1 MYLPH
6 VHKGRFVYEI
16 SILCSLLIAST
27 VNRVAMTFLCSLMTS
42 PCVSCVDV
50 ARDFCACAC
59 SASASC
65 WTRSGGRRA
74 PTTSSASCCMYH
86 VLCLQREREL
96 LDTQRRPT
104 SADDF
109 ERLVLLSPDSSMVW
123 LRYMAHALERNLL
136 EKARAIAERALDVIS
151 FRSATLSHVRLFT
164 CTCIHYMV
172 RH

>member
-1 MYLPH
+1 M
-6 VHKGRFVYEI
+6 
-16 SILCSLLIAST
+16 
-27 VNRVAMTFLCSLMTS
+27 
-42 PCVSCVDV
+42 
-50 ARDFCACAC
+50 
-59 SASASC
+59 
-65 WTRSGGRRA
+65 
-74 PTTSSASCCMYH
+74 
-86 VLCLQREREL
+86 CLQREREL